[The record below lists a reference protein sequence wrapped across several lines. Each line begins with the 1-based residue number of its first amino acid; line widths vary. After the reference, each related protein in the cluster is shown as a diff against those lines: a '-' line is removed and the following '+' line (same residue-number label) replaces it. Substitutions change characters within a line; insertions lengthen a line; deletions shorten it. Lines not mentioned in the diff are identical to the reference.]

1 MPDFDGSYKLMF
13 RNREFVRDTLLSV
26 LRKKKKWIELVDWN
40 SLEPFPTEQ
49 ASWFRLKR
57 PRRMSWSPIRTFSTC

>member
-26 LRKKKKWIELVDWN
+26 LRKKKQWIELVDWD

-49 ASWFRLKR
+49 VSWFQSKR
-57 PRRMSWSPIRTFSTC
+57 PRRMNWSPTRTFSTC